1 MDGWKMTVSFGM
13 ASWQVRT
20 ARFRGGT
27 RENLNNMM
35 NILPSFLA
43 FLVNHCEMHLGDES
57 KLGIG
62 HRYVLDDHDVFFP
75 RRKLRNL
82 QSGPGKCKTPEP
94 KLMHLWWHDFYI
106 YQTYNLYEADLFGY
120 FVKNSSKIM
129 VTFKLSL
136 WAQLHL
142 FGQVMETDHPQETS
156 IFDIFFGVLQFTT
169 TTIRF
174 LFMVLS
180 CITMTK
186 NMCIS
191 KKQL

>member
-1 MDGWKMTVSFGM
+1 MVERWPFPLGWLPGRCELQDS
-13 ASWQVRT
+13 
-20 ARFRGGT
+20 GGYT
-27 RENLNNMM
+27 WKFKQHDEH
-35 NILPSFLA
+35 SA
-43 FLVNHCEMHLGDES
+43 FLSSLFSQPLWDAPRWWIKIRDRPPVCSWWSWCFFS
-57 KLGIG
+57 K
-62 HRYVLDDHDVFFP
+62 
-75 RRKLRNL
+75 
-82 QSGPGKCKTPEP
+82 GKTSEP
-94 KLMHLWWHDFYI
+94 PVRSRQVQNAWTKLMHLWWHDFYI